1 MADVDELEARL
12 AALETR
18 VQQLDDHE
26 AITQLLASY
35 GPSVD
40 SGSAEATAA
49 LWVEDG
55 VFDVVGSSETVGN
68 FTMHGRGDIVGMVNG
83 EGHQSLITNGCGH
96 VLTAPRIRVDGDRAT
111 AWNYAFN
118 VRWDE
123 PNERFWVARL
133 SANEWECARG
143 TDGWRVVRRTNVN
156 LDGGETARALLRRS
170 TGEDQGA

>member
-1 MADVDELEARL
+1 MAEVSELEARL
-12 AALETR
+12 AALEVR
-18 VQQLDDHE
+18 VRELEDHE
-26 AITQLLASY
+26 AINQLLASY

-68 FTMHGRGDIVGMVNG
+68 FTMNGRGDIAGMVNG

-96 VLTAPRIRVDGDRAT
+96 VLTAPRIRVDGDNAT

-133 SANEWECARG
+133 SANEWQCARRG
-143 TDGWRVVRRTNVN
+143 DGWRVVQRTNVN
-156 LDGGETARALLRRS
+156 LDGSEAARGLLRRS
-170 TGEDQGA
+170 TVGTQGA

>member
-1 MADVDELEARL
+1 MADLAALEARL

-18 VQQLDDHE
+18 VRVLDDHE

-68 FTMHGRGDIVGMVNG
+68 FTMRGRGDIMGMVNG
-83 EGHQSLITNGCGH
+83 DGHQSLITNGCGH
-96 VLTAPRIRVDGDRAT
+96 VLTAPRIRVDGDTAT

-123 PNERFWVARL
+123 PTERFWVARL
-133 SANEWECARG
+133 SANEWKCARG
-143 TDGWRVVRRTNVN
+143 ADGWRVVHRTNVN